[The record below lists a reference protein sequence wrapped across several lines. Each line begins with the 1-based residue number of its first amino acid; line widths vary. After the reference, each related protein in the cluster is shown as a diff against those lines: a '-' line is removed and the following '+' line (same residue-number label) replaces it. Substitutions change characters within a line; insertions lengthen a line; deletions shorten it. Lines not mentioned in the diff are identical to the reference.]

1 MRFLI
6 NSLFKKALHKEKLG
20 DEYIEDLLDD
30 IFKNQGVS
38 LGAGLYKI
46 RGARKGQ
53 GKSGSYRNIFYWKK
67 EDRIIL
73 AFLFPKGEMENL
85 SPKDLKGLKLLAN
98 AYREYTN
105 EEIDLAIKKNTLMEV
120 KYEKL

>member
-1 MRFLI
+1 M
-6 NSLFKKALHKEKLG
+6 
-20 DEYIEDLLDD
+20 D
-30 IFKNQGVS
+30 
-38 LGAGLYKI
+38 
-46 RGARKGQ
+46 
-53 GKSGSYRNIFYWKK
+53 
-67 EDRIIL
+67 
-73 AFLFPKGEMENL
+73 NL

>member
-6 NSLFKKALHKEKLG
+6 NSLFKKALHREKLG
-20 DEYIEDLLDD
+20 DEYIEDLLYD

-38 LGAGLYKI
+38 LGAGLYEI

-98 AYREYTN
+98 VYREYTD
-105 EEIDLAIKKNTLMEV
+105 EEIDLAIKKNILMEV
-120 KYEKL
+120 TYEK